1 MGSKPQSPCCG
12 KHGTGR
18 PGGQRKPQ
26 PDPGPWGCPACGG
39 NRVLVPSVSHIWAAL
54 ATQPGSALHVWSPSW
69 PVSARGSIPSVGS
82 QRLFAEDTSGQEG
95 AVGLGPGLG
104 THGPPVTVAG
114 GAGRPVGGLWKH
126 PHQRRQV
133 KWKRNRRGR
142 FCHRFR
148 WATSSNSGL
157 RAAVCTM
164 RRISST
170 EVAVKIYNS
179 RKVHNE
185 RPTSK
190 IGQQS

>member
-1 MGSKPQSPCCG
+1 MDRAGLGVKGSRSLTLG
-12 KHGTGR
+12 HGAA
-18 PGGQRKPQ
+18 Q
-26 PDPGPWGCPACGG
+26 PAVGTVSWSRLSATSGP
-39 NRVLVPSVSHIWAAL
+39 PSQHS
-54 ATQPGSALHVWSPSW
+54 QGGSALHVWSPSW

-114 GAGRPVGGLWKH
+114 AAGRPVGGLWKH

-179 RKVHNE
+179 RKVYNE